1 MDLGLRSKRAV
12 VVGASRGIGRA
23 VAICLANEGCDVAV
37 CARSPGGVATVENI
51 LSSKGVRAC
60 GVVLDVTDLQTAA
73 DWARDLPSQLGG
85 LDILVWNVSAQSR
98 EWNRSYQT
106 DIVACVNIV
115 DTLVP
120 VLQRSDCASIVGI
133 ASQAALLAVPN
144 YKAYS
149 AMKAAFISYL
159 AALARDLAARGI
171 RVNAVSPGEIDDP
184 EGIWGRIR
192 QERPERYA
200 EAVRKNIRG
209 TLGTAEEVA
218 RVVAFVASPAASLIS
233 GSNILVDGMS
243 RDFVQF

>member
-1 MDLGLRSKRAV
+1 MDLGLKRKRAV
-12 VVGASRGIGRA
+12 VIGASRGIGRA
-23 VAICLANEGCDVAV
+23 VAIYLANEGCDVAI
-37 CARSPGGVATVENI
+37 CARSAAGVAEVENI

-60 GVVLDVTDLQTAA
+60 GVALDITDLRAAA
-73 DWARDLPSQLGG
+73 DWARDLPSLLGG

-98 EWNRSYQT
+98 EWNRSFQT

-120 VLQRSDCASIVGI
+120 VLERSECPSIVGI

-149 AMKAAFISYL
+149 AMKAAFVSYL
-159 AALARDLAARGI
+159 TALARDLADRGI
-171 RVNAVSPGEIDDP
+171 RVNAISPGEIDDP

-200 EAVRKNIRG
+200 EALRKNIRG
-209 TLGTAEEVA
+209 SLGTPEEVA
-218 RVVAFVASPAASLIS
+218 RVVVFVASPAASLVS